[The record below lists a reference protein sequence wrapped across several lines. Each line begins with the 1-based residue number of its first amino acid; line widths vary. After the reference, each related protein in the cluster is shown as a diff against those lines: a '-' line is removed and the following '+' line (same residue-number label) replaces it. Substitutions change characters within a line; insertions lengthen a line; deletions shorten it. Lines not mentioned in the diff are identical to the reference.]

1 MKTTTWKIVYHPKVF
16 NAGNM
21 GVALIEAATKHD
33 AMYTFG
39 QQYAGEYSTI
49 KSCNKLLG

>member
-1 MKTTTWKIVYHPKVF
+1 MKTTTWKIVYYPKVL
-16 NAGNM
+16 NAGTM

-39 QQYAGEYSTI
+39 QQYAGEYLTV